1 MFGSKRKLDD
11 LMAQLRPDLSREAL
25 GVGPAFPGVA
35 PNPVLSGDARKRN
48 AELRTGTLA
57 LGVLVDWREVN
68 NNPRLVLML
77 DVETAD
83 GVSFRGIADESFTI
97 TELTRLAPDRR
108 CPCATAQTSWTTTSP
123 SRATR
128 ILHWCS
134 SSRMRSRDASGADPI
149 ARAPRL
155 ATIAIRPS
163 GTTQPASA
171 GRSTGR
177 PLAAHSEMPP
187 VTFTAS

>member
-35 PNPVLSGDARKRN
+35 LNPVLSGDARKRN

-68 NNPRLVLML
+68 NNPRLILML

-97 TELTRLAPDRR
+97 TELTRLAPG
-108 CPCATAQTSWTTTSP
+108 QTLP
-123 SRATR
+123 VRYRPDVMDHYVA
-128 ILHWCS
+128 LA
-134 SSRMRSRDASGADPI
+134 RDADPALVQQLSDEI
-149 ARAPRL
+149 ARRK
-155 ATIAIRPS
+155 R
-163 GTTQPASA
+163 
-171 GRSTGR
+171 R
-177 PLAAHSEMPP
+177 
-187 VTFTAS
+187 